1 MSKAPQFITATEA
14 ARVAGLSA
22 PAMTRRLK
30 AGELTW
36 YRNPADHRVRLIDAG
51 ELETY
56 LKVTPRSER
65 EGVSTT

>member
-14 ARVAGLSA
+14 ARVAGVSA

-30 AGELTW
+30 AGELAW
-36 YRNPADHRVRLIDAG
+36 YRDPSDHRVRLIDAG
-51 ELETY
+51 ELEQY
-56 LKVTPRSER
+56 LVPKRRSER